1 MKKSTKIIA
10 LIIILVLAVI
20 FFTRNKDVEA
30 GEYDNFAKCMTD
42 TGAVFYGSFQ
52 CTHCTTQKNLFG
64 NSMQYV
70 NYVECG
76 PLGGP
81 QTLTCQQAGVK
92 SYPSWNING
101 AKYEGVQPLARL
113 AVLTKCQLPQ

>member
-52 CTHCTTQKNLFG
+52 CTHCTTQKNLF
-64 NSMQYV
+64 
-70 NYVECG
+70 
-76 PLGGP
+76 
-81 QTLTCQQAGVK
+81 
-92 SYPSWNING
+92 
-101 AKYEGVQPLARL
+101 
-113 AVLTKCQLPQ
+113 